1 MLFPVKHPAVNW
13 IDGMKISRRHFSETE
28 AHFTDTVRD
37 AASVFLHSYDFGL
50 LPPFRGQRLS
60 CDFEI
65 SERATRQVE
74 LRLRQCNAVTAG
86 GTRIYL
92 MPETYDEQ
100 IVRSWSFA
108 DQEPQEEGQVNYY
121 SVVLGV
127 NPYERVPAGVPDPE
141 ETPPRH
147 PHTAPAYELVILPA
161 EQVSAGEMGLHH
173 LVIGQ
178 LIQKNGRVSV
188 NDRYIPPCTSI
199 ISHPALIQYYERF
212 STLLNELQISSF
224 RIIEKITARDHSTQL
239 AQNIKMLCERLLD
252 HIAQIFFS
260 YRNMVHQQPPVMT
273 VAIFSNLAHIF
284 YTAINYPGARAKE
297 EMLKYFYEWR
307 DVTPGNFE
315 DLLTRT
321 VDIVYDH
328 YNMQLSMEQVLECM
342 QVLSALWSKLS
353 SLEFIGQ
360 RRENIVVAEQ
370 KIIEQT
376 KARNTWSLL
385 D

>member
-13 IDGMKISRRHFSETE
+13 IDGMKISRRHFVETE
-28 AHFTDTVRD
+28 NHFADSLRD
-37 AASVFLHSYDFGL
+37 AASMFLRSYDFGL

-65 SERATRQVE
+65 SERATQQVE

-86 GTRIYL
+86 GMRIHL
-92 MPETYDEQ
+92 LPEVYNEQ
-100 IVRSWSFA
+100 ILHAYSFA
-108 DQEPQEEGQVNYY
+108 DHEPQEEGQVSFF
-121 SVVLGV
+121 SVVLSV
-127 NPYERVPAGVPDPE
+127 NPHERVPAGVPDPE

-147 PHTAPAYELVILPA
+147 PHVMHAYELVILPA
-161 EQVSAGEMGLHH
+161 EQVSANEMSLNH

-178 LIQKNGRVSV
+178 LIRKNGRVTV
-188 NDRYIPPCTSI
+188 NDKYIPPSAAI

-212 STLLNELQISSF
+212 SSLLNDIQICSF
-224 RIIEKITARDHSTQL
+224 RIIDKITARDHSTQL
-239 AQNIKMLCERLLD
+239 AMNIKLLCERMLD
-252 HIAQIFFS
+252 YIAQIFFN
-260 YRNMVHQQPPVMT
+260 YRNMVHQQPPVMM
-273 VAIFSNLAHIF
+273 VSIFSNLAHVF
-284 YTAINYPGARAKE
+284 YTAINYPGSRAKE
-297 EMLKYFYEWR
+297 EMLKYFYEWK

-328 YNMQLSMEQVLECM
+328 YNIQKSMEQVLDCM
-342 QVLSALWSKLS
+342 QVLSALWNKLS

-370 KIIEQT
+370 KMIEQT